1 VNIKT
6 YENSAHNQRKNYETA
21 VARWHIHPWKLLE
34 IPILQDRLCDLYIL
48 WFLEA
53 LPEHRRSLI
62 MDFSKIKVYP
72 IAERK
77 SLSKLEDILVP
88 LNAPLRDCDP
98 LLEASVY
105 QCVADIKAARAKGK
119 AVILMFGAHLI
130 KNGCQNFVNELVRQG
145 WLTHLATNGAAS
157 IHDWELAHYGYT
169 EESVKDG
176 IAQGNFGMWDETGRW
191 VMYALK
197 SYGYAGVGYGD
208 SLAQYIFDEGYE
220 YRKSSIFFTAAAYG
234 SKITVHPGIGYD
246 IIVNHPDYDGAVVGR
261 AAHIDYKL
269 FCDSVDNLDDGVVLS
284 VGSAI
289 MAPQVF
295 EKAIS
300 AVNNV
305 RLNTG
310 RPIVKGHKIYVVD
323 IQDGGN
329 WDWSQGEPPKDNPAY
344 YLRFCKSFSRVGG
357 DMKYLQVD
365 NVAFMQRLYRGLN
378 DL

>member
-1 VNIKT
+1 
-6 YENSAHNQRKNYETA
+6 
-21 VARWHIHPWKLLE
+21 
-34 IPILQDRLCDLYIL
+34 
-48 WFLEA
+48 
-53 LPEHRRSLI
+53 
-62 MDFSKIKVYP
+62 MDFSKLKVYP
-72 IAERK
+72 IATRK

-105 QCVADIKAARAKGK
+105 ECAQRIKAAKANGK

-130 KNGCQNFVNELVRQG
+130 KNGCQNFVNDLVRKG
-145 WLTHLATNGAAS
+145 YFTHLATNGAAS
-157 IHDWELAHYGYT
+157 IHDWELAYYGYT

-176 IAQGNFGMWDETGRW
+176 IANGNFGMWDETGRGI
-191 VMYALK
+191 MDALYFGQK
-197 SYGYAGVGYGD
+197 HDLGYGRSIAED
-208 SLAQYIFDEGYE
+208 IYGMLSDVEAPFA
-220 YRKSSIFFTAAAYG
+220 SNSIFFNCFTKMG
-234 SKITVHPGIGYD
+234 VTPITVHPGIGYD

-269 FCDSVDNLDDGVVLS
+269 FCDSVDNLDDGVVIS
-284 VGSAI
+284 IGSAI

-323 IQDGGN
+323 IQDGGG
-329 WDWSQGEPPKDNPAY
+329 WDWSKVEPPKDNPAY
-344 YLRFCKSFSRVGG
+344 YLRFCKSFSRTGG
-357 DMKYLQVD
+357 EMKYLQFD
-365 NVAFMQRLYRGLN
+365 NAAFMQRLHGALTN
-378 DL
+378 V